1 MLSRPLG
8 ILANPER
15 CDMTTAR
22 TTGTREDFRLPDP
35 PPREPDDM
43 TSFDH
48 LARTGAA
55 YLLAEHLGSADT
67 TLVAGEHYIAA
78 VPTGDMTG
86 VKYPD
91 LLVAF
96 DVDPAAYHSSNA
108 YVISEQGK
116 PPDFVLEVASRGT
129 WREDIGEKRDVYA
142 ALGIPEYWRFDETGE
157 YYGTVLAGDRLVDG
171 VYEPVPVERV
181 SDDTWQGR
189 SDVLGLNIRWRSGN
203 LEWYD
208 PATGRHIV
216 SLDDERARADAAES
230 QAEKA
235 QARVRELE
243 EELRRLRGE

>member
-1 MLSRPLG
+1 M
-8 ILANPER
+8 
-15 CDMTTAR
+15 
-22 TTGTREDFRLPDP
+22 
-35 PPREPDDM
+35 
-43 TSFDH
+43 
-48 LARTGAA
+48 
-55 YLLAEHLGSADT
+55 
-67 TLVAGEHYIAA
+67 
-78 VPTGDMTG
+78 
-86 VKYPD
+86 
-91 LLVAF
+91 
-96 DVDPAAYHSSNA
+96 
-108 YVISEQGK
+108 
-116 PPDFVLEVASRGT
+116 LEVASRGT